1 MNGEKMS
8 NGRVFIEVPV
18 SENAFDLL
26 RLMQMPGEHVTATA
40 ARILED
46 ALQAQTG
53 IEPTAEG
60 AEPSRESLLKRVE
73 EALQE
78 VDELIERLP
87 LGDALHFG
95 QSVCEVISRWESSES
110 AAAAA

>member
-26 RLMQMPGEHVTATA
+26 RLMQMQGEHVTATA

-46 ALQAQTG
+46 SLQADSG
-53 IEPTAEG
+53 IEATAEG
-60 AEPSRESLLKRVE
+60 AEPSLDSLLARRMNCMQ
-73 EALQE
+73 EAF
-78 VDELIERLP
+78 ELLVRLP
-87 LGDALHFG
+87 KVHAELLANALGEWASQWKRENLGAD
-95 QSVCEVISRWESSES
+95 
-110 AAAAA
+110 